1 MSAGISVET
10 MDWFQSMDA
19 KGQYNEVRRL
29 AQQAGIIKPSESK
42 SSSLFTLFS
51 YYYREIKGI
60 EASDIT
66 ISCLGNEYSVKI
78 SSQPTRPVDA
88 PQVLLSLFAHLTL
101 LNELD
106 SEPGV

>member
-10 MDWFQSMDA
+10 MDWFQSMDIR
-19 KGQYNEVRRL
+19 GQYNEVRRL
-29 AQQAGIIKPSESK
+29 AQQAGIVKPSELK

-60 EASDIT
+60 EARDII
-66 ISCLGNEYSVKI
+66 ISCLGNEYCVKI
-78 SSQPTRPVDA
+78 SSQPTQPVDA
-88 PQVLLSLFAHLTL
+88 PQVLLSLFVHLTL